1 MNDFSDLNYRP
12 CVGLM
17 VVNTRKNFFTAQRL
31 DFTSTAWQMP
41 QGGIDEGEEALHA
54 AYRELSEE
62 TSITENDVELLAVSR
77 DWFSYDLP
85 KELVSR
91 LWNGLYR
98 GQKQKWFL
106 MRFIGNDD
114 DINLNT
120 EIPEFSCWRW
130 STRQQLIESIVPFK
144 KDLYRAVLKE
154 FQPLLLN

>member
-1 MNDFSDLNYRP
+1 MNDFNDLNYRP

-17 VVNTRKNFFTAQRL
+17 VLNKRKNFLTAQRL

-41 QGGIDEGEEALHA
+41 QGGIEKGEEALHA
-54 AYRELSEE
+54 AYRELLEE
-62 TSITENDVELLAVSR
+62 TSIIENDVELLAISR
-77 DWFSYDLP
+77 DWFSYELP
-85 KELVSR
+85 KELVSK

-106 MRFIGNDD
+106 MKFIGNDD

-130 STRQQLIESIVPFK
+130 STRLQLIESIVPFK
-144 KDLYRAVLKE
+144 KDLYRSVLKE
-154 FQPLLLN
+154 FQPFL

>member
-17 VVNTRKNFFTAQRL
+17 VVNTRKNFFTAQRV

-41 QGGIDEGEEALHA
+41 QGGINGGEEALHA

-77 DWFSYDLP
+77 GWFSYDLP
-85 KELVSR
+85 KELVSK

-106 MRFIGNDD
+106 MRFTGNDD

-154 FQPLLLN
+154 FQPLL

>member
-1 MNDFSDLNYRP
+1 MNDFNDLNYRP

-17 VVNTRKNFFTAQRL
+17 VVNKRKNFFTAQRL

-41 QGGIDEGEEALHA
+41 QGGIDKGEEALHA

-77 DWFSYDLP
+77 GWFSYDLP
-85 KELVSR
+85 KELVSK

-154 FQPLLLN
+154 FQPLL

>member
-1 MNDFSDLNYRP
+1 MNDFNDLSYRP

-85 KELVSR
+85 KELVSK
-91 LWNGLYR
+91 LWNGLYL

-106 MRFIGNDD
+106 MRFMGNDD

-154 FQPLLLN
+154 FQPLL

>member
-1 MNDFSDLNYRP
+1 MNNFNALNYRP

-41 QGGIDEGEEALHA
+41 QGGIDKGEEALHA

-77 DWFSYDLP
+77 DWFRYDLP
-85 KELVSR
+85 KELVSK

-130 STRQQLIESIVPFK
+130 STRQQLIDSIVPFK
-144 KDLYRAVLKE
+144 KDLYRAVVKE
-154 FQPLLLN
+154 FQPFL

>member
-1 MNDFSDLNYRP
+1 MNNFNALNYRP

-41 QGGIDEGEEALHA
+41 QGGIDKGEEALHA

-77 DWFSYDLP
+77 DWFRYDLP
-85 KELVSR
+85 KELVSK

-144 KDLYRAVLKE
+144 KDLYRAVVKE
-154 FQPLLLN
+154 FQPFL

>member
-1 MNDFSDLNYRP
+1 
-12 CVGLM
+12 M
-17 VVNTRKNFFTAQRL
+17 VVNKRKNFFTAQRL

-41 QGGIDEGEEALHA
+41 QGGIDGGEEALHA

-77 DWFSYDLP
+77 GWFSYDLP
-85 KELVSR
+85 KELVSK

-106 MRFIGNDD
+106 MRFTGNDA

-154 FQPLLLN
+154 FQPLL

>member
-1 MNDFSDLNYRP
+1 MNDFNDSNYRP

-41 QGGIDEGEEALHA
+41 QGGIDQGEEALHA

-85 KELVSR
+85 KELVSK

-120 EIPEFSCWRW
+120 AIPEFSCWRW
-130 STRQQLIESIVPFK
+130 STRQQLIKSIVPFK

-154 FQPLLLN
+154 FQPLL

>member
-1 MNDFSDLNYRP
+1 MNDFNDLNYRP

-17 VVNTRKNFFTAQRL
+17 VVNKRKNFFTPQRL

-41 QGGIDEGEEALHA
+41 QGGIDGGEEALHA

-77 DWFSYDLP
+77 GWFSYDLP
-85 KELVSR
+85 KELVSK

-154 FQPLLLN
+154 FQPLL

>member
-1 MNDFSDLNYRP
+1 MNDFDDLNYRP

-41 QGGIDEGEEALHA
+41 QGGIDGGEEALHA

-77 DWFSYDLP
+77 GWFSYDLP
-85 KELVSR
+85 KELVSK

-106 MRFIGNDD
+106 MRFTGNDD

-154 FQPLLLN
+154 FQPLL

>member
-1 MNDFSDLNYRP
+1 MNDFNDLNYRP

-41 QGGIDEGEEALHA
+41 QGGIDGSEEALHA

-77 DWFSYDLP
+77 GWFSYDLP
-85 KELVSR
+85 KELVSK

-98 GQKQKWFL
+98 VQKQKWFL

-144 KDLYRAVLKE
+144 KDLYRGVLKE
-154 FQPLLLN
+154 FQPFL

>member
-1 MNDFSDLNYRP
+1 MNDFNDLNYRP

-17 VVNTRKNFFTAQRL
+17 VVNTRKNFLTAQRL

-41 QGGIDEGEEALHA
+41 QGGIDGGEEALHA

-77 DWFSYDLP
+77 GWFSYDLP
-85 KELVSR
+85 KELVSK

-106 MRFIGNDD
+106 MRFTGNDD

-154 FQPLLLN
+154 FQPLL

>member
-1 MNDFSDLNYRP
+1 MNDFNDLNYRP

-17 VVNTRKNFFTAQRL
+17 VVNKRKNFFTAQRL

-41 QGGIDEGEEALHA
+41 QGGIDGGEEALHA

-77 DWFSYDLP
+77 GWFSYDLP
-85 KELVSR
+85 KELVSK

-154 FQPLLLN
+154 FQPLL

>member
-1 MNDFSDLNYRP
+1 MNDLNYRP

-17 VVNTRKNFFTAQRL
+17 VINTRKNFFTAQRL

-114 DINLNT
+114 NINLNT
-120 EIPEFSCWRW
+120 KLPEFSCWRW

-154 FQPLLLN
+154 FQPLL

>member
-1 MNDFSDLNYRP
+1 MNDFNELNYRP

-62 TSITENDVELLAVSR
+62 TSITENDVELLAISR

-85 KELVSR
+85 KDLVSM

-120 EIPEFSCWRW
+120 KLPEFSCWRW

-154 FQPLLLN
+154 FQPLL